1 MISTMTP
8 EKVTLNFRCCV
19 DWEEKYLYLIE
30 LGERFCTLSESEQI
44 DIHRLH
50 GCQSRVWVVL
60 NKNENVI
67 ELMACSDSVIVNG
80 LLALIVIAY
89 DKKSSEQVL
98 EFDLKY
104 WFEQLE
110 LEQHLTPTRA
120 IGIAEIVK
128 QIQLMSDE

>member
-8 EKVTLNFRCCV
+8 EKVVRNFHSCV

-44 DIHRLH
+44 DGHRLH

-60 NKNENVI
+60 NKSDNVI
-67 ELMACSDSVIVNG
+67 ELRACSDSMIVNG

-89 DKKSSEQVL
+89 DKKSREQVL
-98 EFDLKY
+98 AFDLKA
-104 WFEQLE
+104 WFKQLE

-128 QIQLMSDE
+128 QVQLMSD